1 MRRARRIAVLVLGLC
16 AAAPGLAAPEPRLEP
31 LPAPARVNP
40 ALAELGRHL
49 FFEPRLSGD
58 GSRSCASCHDPAK
71 GYADGQAL
79 SRGYQGTE
87 YFRNAPGLLSVRL
100 RPRLLWDGRGTHL
113 AQVVEEMVLAP
124 HFMNGNG
131 GIIEQRIRQ
140 VPALLA
146 LWRRAFGAAAE
157 PRASQAWQAIA
168 EFLVTL
174 DAGDTAV
181 DAALR
186 GDADAL
192 PPLARAGMALF
203 TGKARCVQ
211 CHHGPLASDGRLH
224 RTGVPA
230 HPALRRE
237 PLRTITLLHYL
248 ADLGVPDYMAQR
260 DDPGAYAVSK
270 RPEDR
275 GRFLTPGLRALAH
288 TGPYMHNGV
297 FATLEQ
303 VVDFYDRGG
312 GARSELRPLNLTA
325 GERQALVA
333 FLRALSA
340 PLQPAAEPPAYDYG
354 TAAGAGR

>member
-1 MRRARRIAVLVLGLC
+1 VWFLLPLLF
-16 AAAPGLAAPEPRLEP
+16 AAASIVRAGEPRLQP
-31 LPAPARVNP
+31 LPVLARVNP

-58 GSRSCASCHDPAK
+58 GSRSCASCHDPAR

-113 AQVVEEMVLAP
+113 VQVVDEMVTAP

-146 LWRRAFGAAAE
+146 LWRRAFGTTAE
-157 PRASQAWQAIA
+157 PRAAQAYQAIA
-168 EFLVTL
+168 EFLATL
-174 DAGDTAV
+174 DAGTTAV

-186 GDADAL
+186 GESDAL
-192 PPLARAGMALF
+192 PPLARTGMALF
-203 TGKARCVQ
+203 IGKAGCVRC
-211 CHHGPLASDGRLH
+211 HYGPLASDGRLH

-230 HPALRRE
+230 NPALRRE
-237 PLRTITLLHYL
+237 PLRAITLLHWL
-248 ADLGVPDYMAQR
+248 AQHDVPDYMAQR
-260 DDPGAYAVSK
+260 DDPGAYVISK
-270 RPEDR
+270 IREDR
-275 GRFLTPGLRALAH
+275 GRFLTPGLRALTH

-312 GARSELRPLNLTA
+312 GVGSELRPLNLTA
-325 GERQALVA
+325 QQRQALVA
-333 FLRALSA
+333 FLKALSA
-340 PLQPAAEPPAYDYG
+340 PLEPVAAPPAYDYG
-354 TAAGAGR
+354 TVAGAGR